1 MLIVVSAFFIA
12 ILFYAIKKMRHK
24 YKPTQAVLTP
34 TQKQILASNI
44 QFYNHLNDTD
54 KLYFEDKIEQFLDD
68 VRIEGVGLELTDT
81 DRIMVAAS
89 AVIPIFGFKDW
100 AYRNVTNVLLYPDTF
115 NKDFEFEGNE
125 GEGRNIMGMVGSGY
139 MNGQM
144 ILSRA
149 ALMKG
154 FSKNSGKENT
164 GIHEFVHLLDK
175 ADGATDGIPEG
186 FLGNEYIEPWVKMM
200 HQEIFKINK
209 GRSDINIYATTN
221 EAEFFAVVSEYFFSK
236 PEQFETRHPELYGML
251 SKVFAQQPAQ
261 DK

>member
-1 MLIVVSAFFIA
+1 MLITIIILLVLLGFFSV
-12 ILFYAIKKMRHK
+12 KKRGKHTS
-24 YKPTQAVLTP
+24 TQAVITPVQKEILTD
-34 TQKQILASNI
+34 NI
-44 QFYNHLNDTD
+44 RFYNHLNDTD
-54 KLYFEDKIEQFLDD
+54 KLYFEDKIEQFLDA
-68 VRIEGVGLELTDT
+68 VRIEGVGLKLTDT

-100 AYRNVTNVLLYPDTF
+100 TYRNITNVLLYPDTF

-125 GEGRNIMGMVGSGY
+125 GDGRNIMGMVGSGY

-149 ALMKG
+149 ALTKG
-154 FSKNSGKENT
+154 FSKNSGKDNT

-175 ADGATDGIPEG
+175 ADGATDGVPEG
-186 FLGNEYIEPWVKMM
+186 FLEHEYVEPWVKMM

-209 GRSDINIYATTN
+209 GRSDIDIYATTN

-236 PEQFETRHPELYGML
+236 PDQFQTKHPELYDML
-251 SKVFAQQPAQ
+251 SKVFGQ
-261 DK
+261 DPSTK

>member
-1 MLIVVSAFFIA
+1 MLITFIILLVLVGFFSVKKSVKNQVTNSNVITPVRKA
-12 ILFYAIKKMRHK
+12 LLVEHVRFYVQLSEENKVR
-24 YKPTQAVLTP
+24 
-34 TQKQILASNI
+34 
-44 QFYNHLNDTD
+44 
-54 KLYFEDKIEQFLDD
+54 FEDKIAQFLND

-100 AYRNVTNVLLYPDTF
+100 TYRNITNVLLYPDTF
-115 NKDFEFEGNE
+115 NKDFEFEGNG

-149 ALMKG
+149 ALTKG

-186 FLGNEYIEPWVKMM
+186 FLEHEYVEPWVKMM

-209 GRSDINIYATTN
+209 GRSDIDIYATTN

-236 PEQFETRHPELYGML
+236 PDQFQTKHPELYDIL
-251 SKVFAQQPAQ
+251 SKVFGQ
-261 DK
+261 DPSTK